1 MSSPYYK
8 YPLNL
13 SRIFEN
19 ADLTK
24 CDLGESISQ
33 NIQLIITSAHGEHRY
48 NELFGC
54 KIWEMDFELVMSQR
68 IWEEKL
74 RQSLLAGIVEF
85 EKRIEKVNIEVH
97 ISEVENF
104 QPITKYIAIK
114 RKVDILVRAIIAETG
129 EKYNFHTDLYLSP
142 VAQY

>member
-1 MSSPYYK
+1 MSSPFYK
-8 YPLNL
+8 YPLAL

-19 ADLTK
+19 NELTK
-24 CDLGESISQ
+24 CVLGESISQ

-48 NELFGC
+48 NEQFGC
-54 KIWEMDFELVMSQR
+54 KIWDMDFELVMSQR

-74 RQSLLAGIVEF
+74 RQSLLAGITEF
-85 EKRIEKVNIEVH
+85 EKRIEKITIEVQ
-97 ISEVENF
+97 ISEVESF
-104 QPITKYIAIK
+104 QPIRKYVSVK
-114 RKVDILVRAIIAETG
+114 RKVDIIVRGIIVETG